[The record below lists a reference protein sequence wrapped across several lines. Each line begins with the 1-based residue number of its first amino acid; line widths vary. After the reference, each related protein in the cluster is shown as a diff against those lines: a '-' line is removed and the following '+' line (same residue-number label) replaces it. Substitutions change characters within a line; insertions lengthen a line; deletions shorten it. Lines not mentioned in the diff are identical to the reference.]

1 MKRIII
7 IMAKVPRAGNVKTRL
22 QPFLSIEQC
31 RALAEAFLLDAIN
44 KARNACDKL
53 IIAFA
58 PAHEK
63 NYFAD
68 LTGEN
73 LTLIEQS
80 GADLGEKI
88 FNAFDFAFAVNS
100 KANVLMIG
108 TDSPTFPASFI
119 EQAFENLEANA
130 EIVLGKSEDGGF
142 YLIGL
147 RKNSPHLFDNIE
159 WSSPLVYEQTTRN
172 IERLKIK
179 LATIPK
185 WYDIDN
191 PNDLRHLRDEILKNE
206 QMQKLAPLTFQW
218 LISNSQIFDENP
230 NSFLISKTGN
240 KF

>member
-31 RALAEAFLLDAIN
+31 RTLAEAFLFDAIN
-44 KARNACDKL
+44 KTQNICDEL

-73 LTLIEQS
+73 ITLIEQN
-80 GADLGEKI
+80 GANLGEKML
-88 FNAFDFAFAVNS
+88 NAFEFAFTVDS
-100 KANVLMIG
+100 KAKVLMIG

-119 EQAFENLEANA
+119 EQTFEELEANA

-147 RKNSPHLFDNIE
+147 RKTLPHLFENVE
-159 WSSPLVYEQTTRN
+159 WSSPSVYEQTMRNSEKLKVNTR
-172 IERLKIK
+172 L
-179 LATIPK
+179 IPM
-185 WYDIDN
+185 WYDVDN
-191 PNDLRHLRDEILKNE
+191 PNDLRHLRDEILRNE
-206 QMQKLAPLTFQW
+206 QAQKLAPQTFQW
-218 LISNSQIFDENP
+218 LISNSEVFDENP